1 MKTFYKNNMYTIL
14 LAGLVFIF
22 SILFSFTLD
31 NNHEKNFLSI
41 EINEGDTIW
50 EISEKYSQTKLTKNE
65 FIGWIEEYNG
75 VRAEAIKAGQT
86 IVIPVED
93 ENVVQSLA
101 SKQ

>member
-1 MKTFYKNNMYTIL
+1 MKKFYENHIYTIL

-31 NNHEKNFLSI
+31 HKQDDNFLSI
-41 EINEGDTIW
+41 EVNEGDTIW
-50 EISEKYSQTKLTKNE
+50 EISEKYDDTKLTKQE

-75 VRAEAIKAGQT
+75 VRADAIKAGQI
-86 IVIPVED
+86 IVIPVEN
-93 ENVVQSLA
+93 ENVVQNLA

>member
-1 MKTFYKNNMYTIL
+1 MKAFYKNNMYTIL

-31 NNHEKNFLSI
+31 KNQDENFLSI
-41 EINEGDTIW
+41 EVNEGDTIW
-50 EISEKYSQTKLTKNE
+50 EISEKYDQTELTKKE

-75 VRAEAIKAGQT
+75 VRADAIKAGQI
-86 IVIPVED
+86 IVIPVEN
-93 ENVVQSLA
+93 EKVVQSLA